1 MKIKKECAECG
12 NSFLHVKS
20 RAPKFCSRKCY
31 GIANGKEEKVIVESR
46 SNKVSFTR
54 KVVFAFVIIAGIAIT
69 GLIAELLF
77 AYFLVKSV
85 VF

>member
-31 GIANGKEEKVIVESR
+31 GIANGRQERVIVESE
-46 SNKVSFTR
+46 NKTISFTR